1 MVAVVDFADD
11 TSTELERKLGPLKVF
26 SLVEAGM
33 WFAAAA
39 FWLTGNGIAQL
50 LLWSVHGTVAMC
62 FAGMVILIY
71 RKLGWSGPYAALCVL
86 TGPMGALLVYER
98 LRREEPEI
106 RARERGRLQ
115 QV

>member
-1 MVAVVDFADD
+1 MVDFADD

-39 FWLTGNGIAQL
+39 FWLTGNRIAQL

-71 RKLGWSGPYAALCVL
+71 RKLGWSAPYAALCVL

-106 RARERGRLQ
+106 RARERSRLQ
-115 QV
+115 RA